1 MWVLIKEVPRVGSES
16 ISKRGVFVIR
26 APEET
31 CCFIGPEALISS
43 ASLEPKPPND
53 QGTRVRQVIREVAT
67 TTLIAVSL
75 FGCSTGPDDP
85 FSGLGPIQPT
95 PTELDQSPPSS
106 TSDMGSSGGAG
117 SSMSCVPRQRRC
129 LGENSPLNQICSDS
143 GTSWVASSCQE
154 GQICRDSQCVGF
166 TCVPGRDICVGTNA
180 TATCAPGGRSVS
192 EITTCPTNES
202 CRGGACV
209 NLCDEAEASRSY
221 IGCSYAATQ
230 LFNEY
235 FTAPPAYTGNSPYA
249 IIAANPDPFLP
260 ADITLSAF
268 DGTPLTIAKEVTVRP
283 EPGTSFGEITTVR
296 SEILTPSGA
305 TRPLDTTARDV
316 TLSPGEAAI
325 MLLPRQTTAK
335 NYKLQ
340 STSPVV
346 AYQFSPYCCNFTY
359 TNDASLL
366 LPESTLGTSYRVVNY
381 PTMQYRL
388 ASGTL
393 FATPYIYIVALEND
407 TEVNVEATV
416 ALGVEAGE
424 DYRSDVGFVDGAH
437 TQHTLKL
444 GRGERKILSIPASA
458 SAYAAATSDMSGT
471 VITSNKKIAVFAGHP
486 CTFVPSD
493 APACDHLEEQM
504 VPSDTLGGRHILPAF
519 EARNPEGRAQGITR
533 EGTYWRIVAHE
544 DARITLTP
552 SHMEVDIFEPST
564 FSTPSCLSKLEDGVD
579 IILRAG
585 EVCELGVRESVAL
598 DSDAPIIVAG
608 VLSGHQSTG
617 LPVQGSRA
625 GDPSMFLSPPFEQY
639 RRSYSFVT
647 SPTFYETFAAIT
659 APAGT
664 AITLDGL
671 VIQPQQKLEYQQLE
685 VGGQSWETYNIA
697 LDAGLNSLSADDAF
711 GVYVYAYDDYVSYAF
726 PAGMDLVPRIKH

>member
-1 MWVLIKEVPRVGSES
+1 M
-16 ISKRGVFVIR
+16 
-26 APEET
+26 
-31 CCFIGPEALISS
+31 
-43 ASLEPKPPND
+43 
-53 QGTRVRQVIREVAT
+53 RQVIRD
-67 TTLIAVSL
+67 AVMTALFAVNL

-95 PTELDQSPPSS
+95 PTRDNEADQRPPA
-106 TSDMGSSGGAG
+106 TDTDMGGSGGVFAT
-117 SSMSCVPRQRRC
+117 SCVPRQRRC
-129 LGENSPLNQICSDS
+129 LGENSPLNQICADT
-143 GTSWVASSCQE
+143 GTSWITSSCDE
-154 GQICRDSQCVGF
+154 GQICRDGQCVGF
-166 TCVPGRDICVGTNA
+166 TCVPGREVCVGIDA
-180 TATCAPGGRSVS
+180 LATCAPGGRSVS
-192 EITTCPTNES
+192 GVTSCPTGES

-209 NLCDEAEASRSY
+209 DLCQEAEEARSY
-221 IGCSYAATQ
+221 IGCSYATTQ
-230 LFNEY
+230 LYNEY
-235 FTAPPAYTGNSPYA
+235 FTASANYTGNSPYA

-268 DGTPLTIAKEVTVRP
+268 DGTPLTIAREVTIRP
-283 EPGTSFGEITTVR
+283 EPGTDFGELTTVR

-305 TRPLDTTARDV
+305 TRPLGTTARDV

-325 MLLPRQTTAK
+325 LLLSRQTDVK

-340 STSPVV
+340 STSPIV

-366 LPESTLGTSYRVVNY
+366 LPESTLGTSYRIVNY

-388 ASGTL
+388 ASGT
-393 FATPYIYIVALEND
+393 FYATPYIYIVALEND
-407 TEVNVEATV
+407 TEVNVNATV

-424 DYRSDVGFVDGAH
+424 DHRSSLGFEAGESK
-437 TQHTLKL
+437 QHTLRL
-444 GRGERKILSIPASA
+444 ERGERKILSVPPSPG
-458 SAYAAATSDMSGT
+458 AYTATSADMSGT
-471 VITSNKKIAVFAGHP
+471 IVTSNKKIAVFAGHP

-519 EARNPEGRAQGITR
+519 EARNPEGRAQGLTR

-552 SHMEVDIFEPST
+552 SPMEVDVFEPST
-564 FSTPSCLSKLEDGVD
+564 FSTPSCLSKLEGGTD
-579 IILRAG
+579 IILLAG
-585 EVCELGVRESVAL
+585 EVCELGVRESVAI

-617 LPVQGSRA
+617 LPIQGSRA

-647 SPTFYETFAAIT
+647 SPTFFETFAAIT

-664 AITLDGL
+664 LVALDDR
-671 VIQPQQKLEYQQLE
+671 VIQREQKLERQLLE
-685 VGGQSWETYNIA
+685 IDGQSWETYNIA